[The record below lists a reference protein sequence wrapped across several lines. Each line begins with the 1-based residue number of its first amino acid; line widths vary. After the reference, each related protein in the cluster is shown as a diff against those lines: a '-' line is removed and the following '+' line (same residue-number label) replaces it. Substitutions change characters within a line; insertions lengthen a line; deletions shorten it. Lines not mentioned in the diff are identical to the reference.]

1 MNPSVSH
8 FNSSAATW
16 DKPEK
21 IAKAKEY
28 AQVIKNALQEIDS
41 QFQSEGILEIGCG
54 TGLLGG
60 NFLSNQ
66 TPYTGVD
73 ASDDMLKVLK
83 SKFPGPNVNTLN
95 LDVEKED
102 LSQLQFNFVISQMAF
117 HHLQQPAIVL
127 KKLGQKPKAK
137 FAIIDL
143 DKEDGSFHSDP
154 KAMGVQHFGFS
165 RDEIVEWAE
174 TAGLKFEH
182 YQILDQV
189 HKNDKTYPLFL
200 AILGYKI

>member
-1 MNPSVSH
+1 MNPSASH

-28 AQVIKNALQEIDS
+28 AQVINKAIREIDS
-41 QFQSEGILEIGCG
+41 KFQIEGILEIGCG

-60 NFLSNQ
+60 NFLTGQ

-73 ASDDMLKVLK
+73 ASEEMLKVLK
-83 SKFPGPNVNTLN
+83 SKFPGPNVKTLN

-102 LSQLQFNFVISQMAF
+102 LSKLDFNFVISQMAF
-117 HHLQQPAIVL
+117 HHLHEPATVL
-127 KKLGQKPKAK
+127 KKLAQKSRAK

-143 DKEDGSFHSDP
+143 DQEDGTFHPDP

-165 RDEIVEWAE
+165 KDEISQWAQSS
-174 TAGLKFEH
+174 GLKLEH
-182 YQILDQV
+182 YQILDQI

-200 AILGYKI
+200 AILG